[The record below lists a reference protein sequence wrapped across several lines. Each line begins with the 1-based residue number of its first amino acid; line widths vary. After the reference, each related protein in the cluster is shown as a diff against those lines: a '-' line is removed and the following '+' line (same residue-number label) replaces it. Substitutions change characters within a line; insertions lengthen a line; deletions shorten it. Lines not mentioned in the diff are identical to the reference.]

1 MTFAV
6 RAWRGP
12 RSRRLQ
18 DIENGLDETAAI
30 SVYGDSIVGGRPWA
44 GVVARR
50 GTRGGWAE
58 PTVGCGRAAR
68 AGVVDATRTR
78 LLTRVLAAVK
88 EARGDVERCAVM
100 TNPESRGDAR
110 CRPGRRRAASA
121 RRDTGDRRATPVRS
135 GRDSDP
141 DSRGP
146 PGWRP
151 AGSVA
156 ECRGAVGTGP
166 RAGAASDSRA
176 GRNTAGGG
184 SRAGA
189 HAGGPQRVSPCHRR
203 P

>member
-1 MTFAV
+1 MGIRSSEAG
-6 RAWRGP
+6 RGQVSWP
-12 RSRRLQ
+12 
-18 DIENGLDETAAI
+18 
-30 SVYGDSIVGGRPWA
+30 GGGP
-44 GVVARR
+44 G
-50 GTRGGWAE
+50 GGWAE

-68 AGVVDATRTR
+68 AGVVAATRTR
-78 LLTRVLAAVK
+78 LRTRVLAAVQ

-100 TNPESRGDAR
+100 TNPDSRGDAR

-121 RRDTGDRRATPVRS
+121 RRDTGDRRATTVRS

-189 HAGGPQRVSPCHRR
+189 QAGGRAGCTPVAARVMVF
-203 P
+203 